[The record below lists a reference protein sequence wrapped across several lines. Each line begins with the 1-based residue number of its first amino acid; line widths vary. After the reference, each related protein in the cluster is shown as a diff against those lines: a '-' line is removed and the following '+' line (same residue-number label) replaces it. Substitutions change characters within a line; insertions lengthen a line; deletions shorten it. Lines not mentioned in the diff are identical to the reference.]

1 MNYIKQLNA
10 FYNQLD
16 FNPLSNNAILLWHSL
31 MQINNKTGWK
41 QEFTVA
47 AKVITAKI
55 QLNESAFKR
64 ARTELQEKGYI
75 HCQSRSGNLAP
86 VYQIIC
92 LTIEHDCTSTLTISD
107 DLYPVTETNNHMQQ
121 QIPNATS
128 SPFVSVNA
136 EGNVTGE
143 SNDKLN
149 NKPTV
154 LTKQDIKE
162 IKTKQSHETITT
174 QAESFYEQNI
184 GKVTPFIQGL
194 LSNWTSTLNEPLVIE
209 AMKQS
214 VERNH
219 ANWKYIESI
228 LKAWRNKN
236 LATLEQV
243 ESDQQAFKQQ
253 RQAQF
258 PSKNYPKQEVIP
270 DWFHNRNKKVDAPA
284 HKTNEPIDIEKR
296 LREYTNSKGIG

>member
-1 MNYIKQLNA
+1 MIA
-10 FYNQLD
+10 
-16 FNPLSNNAILLWHSL
+16 SL
-31 MQINNKTGWK
+31 
-41 QEFTVA
+41 
-47 AKVITAKI
+47 I
-55 QLNESAFKR
+55 QLSA
-64 ARTELQEKGYI
+64 TIYETDI
-75 HCQSRSGNLAP
+75 HTQQKKP
-86 VYQIIC
+86 D
-92 LTIEHDCTSTLTISD
+92 ETST
-107 DLYPVTETNNHMQQ
+107 
-121 QIPNATS
+121 
-128 SPFVSVNA
+128 PFVSTNVA
-136 EGNVTGE
+136 GNVTGT

-149 NKPTV
+149 DKPSL

-184 GKVTPFIQGL
+184 GKITPFIQGL

-228 LKAWRNKN
+228 LKAWQNKN

-243 ESDQQAFKQQ
+243 ASDQQAFKQQ
-253 RQAQF
+253 RLAQF

-270 DWFHNRNKKVDAPA
+270 DWFHNRNKKADVPA
-284 HKTNEPIDIEKR
+284 YKTNEPIDIEKR